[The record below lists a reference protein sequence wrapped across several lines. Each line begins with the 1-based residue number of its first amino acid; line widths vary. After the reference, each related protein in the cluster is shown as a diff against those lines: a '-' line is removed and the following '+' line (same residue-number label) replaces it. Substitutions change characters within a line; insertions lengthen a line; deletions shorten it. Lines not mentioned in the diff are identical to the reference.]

1 LHALQITMKRTEQ
14 NIPLGLE
21 VQLHVPEVLC
31 PSMSEPGLRA
41 LLRFMTGVFVC
52 MNRGDVDMK
61 STQNAEAAGRTMVG
75 IRVDHIFF
83 CVRDAGFQ
91 LELLLQSL
99 QYVRA
104 SNSDEDYKRTM
115 ARLVLGCLFLRDT
128 FSHPSCTL
136 VQPSMRIPGPSISPP
151 VPSFASDKL
160 WPRIYP
166 LETELMAKTEAS
178 PMLCMYSAQM
188 APAPAPPTLASQT
201 VVQCQPLKVI
211 LETLLFVSSKSA

>member
-1 LHALQITMKRTEQ
+1 
-14 NIPLGLE
+14 
-21 VQLHVPEVLC
+21 
-31 PSMSEPGLRA
+31 
-41 LLRFMTGVFVC
+41 
-52 MNRGDVDMK
+52 
-61 STQNAEAAGRTMVG
+61 
-75 IRVDHIFF
+75 
-83 CVRDAGFQ
+83 
-91 LELLLQSL
+91 
-99 QYVRA
+99 
-104 SNSDEDYKRTM
+104 M

-136 VQPSMRIPGPSISPP
+136 VQPSMRFPGPSISPP

-211 LETLLFVSSKSA
+211 LETLLIVSSKSARRNMEMLRAFLVVNGCGSFAFNTGQVISPTFYF